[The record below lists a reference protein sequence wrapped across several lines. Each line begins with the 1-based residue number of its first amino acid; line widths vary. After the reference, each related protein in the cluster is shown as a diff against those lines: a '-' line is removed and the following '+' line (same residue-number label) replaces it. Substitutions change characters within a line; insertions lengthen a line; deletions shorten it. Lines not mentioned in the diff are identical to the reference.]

1 MTEAARALVTGQM
14 IADIVIVGLRG
25 QDHRRR
31 REARAAAA
39 TDFKRAVRRRRAVVG
54 TTVAKILAVTVAV
67 GAGTGRVLTV

>member
-39 TDFKRAVRRRRAVVG
+39 TDSSGQFGADALS
-54 TTVAKILAVTVAV
+54 LAQLWPKYW
-67 GAGTGRVLTV
+67 R